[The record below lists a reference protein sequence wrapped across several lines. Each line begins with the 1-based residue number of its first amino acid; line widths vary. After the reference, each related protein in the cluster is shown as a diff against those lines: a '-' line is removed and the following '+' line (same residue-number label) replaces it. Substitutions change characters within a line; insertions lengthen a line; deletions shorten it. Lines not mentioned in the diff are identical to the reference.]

1 MTAMLRTL
9 VATLLV
15 TVVSVPVLRADVLS
29 VDVTERHAIADGSGF
44 GDTGA
49 YEELVGRITFGIDP
63 ADPRNQVI
71 VNLDRAPRNADGL
84 VVATADLRILTPA
97 DSQRGNGVAL
107 VDVSNRGRLTA
118 LGFNRGGSG
127 PYGDGFLMREGYTL
141 VWVGWEFDVPAE
153 REIRLCLLYT
163 SDAADE

>member
-71 VNLDRAPRNADGL
+71 VNLDRAPLNADGL
-84 VVATADLRILTPA
+84 VEATADLRILTPA

-107 VDVSNRGRLTA
+107 VDVSNRTADRARFQPGRQWAVWRRISDARGLYPGLGRL
-118 LGFNRGGSG
+118 G
-127 PYGDGFLMREGYTL
+127 
-141 VWVGWEFDVPAE
+141 
-153 REIRLCLLYT
+153 IRR
-163 SDAADE
+163 AGRA

>member
-49 YEELVGRITFGIDP
+49 YEELVGRSP
-63 ADPRNQVI
+63 
-71 VNLDRAPRNADGL
+71 
-84 VVATADLRILTPA
+84 
-97 DSQRGNGVAL
+97 S
-107 VDVSNRGRLTA
+107 
-118 LGFNRGGSG
+118 GS
-127 PYGDGFLMREGYTL
+127 
-141 VWVGWEFDVPAE
+141 
-153 REIRLCLLYT
+153 IRLIRGIR
-163 SDAADE
+163 